1 MFWCSFGKSQLLW
14 FPLALLSVT
23 CHALESSYM
32 TYMRY
37 ILQFFQINASV
48 RSYADFE
55 MLAIKTACCW
65 SSHIDCL
72 RQPCTKTSQSAGRV
86 SSLPCL
92 SQGNSEL
99 GGSRFQL
106 RWFHCRSQ
114 VSRRLAT
121 WKNNNCSCFFRL
133 NKQFLSKKDTSSV
146 SYCTSGSRS
155 KLSTTC
161 RTVESGNNFR
171 ST

>member
-1 MFWCSFGKSQLLW
+1 M
-14 FPLALLSVT
+14 P
-23 CHALESSYM
+23 ALESSYM
-32 TYMRY
+32 TY
-37 ILQFFQINASV
+37 ILQFFQIDLRSASQLQNKVFLGHALGKLNASV

-55 MLAIKTACCW
+55 MLQAIKTACCW

-114 VSRRLAT
+114 VSRRWAT

-161 RTVESGNNFR
+161 RTVESGNNIR